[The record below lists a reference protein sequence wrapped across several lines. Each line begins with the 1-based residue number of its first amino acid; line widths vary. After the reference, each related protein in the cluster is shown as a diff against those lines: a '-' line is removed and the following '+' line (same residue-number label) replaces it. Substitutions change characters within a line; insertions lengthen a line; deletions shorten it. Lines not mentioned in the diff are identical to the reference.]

1 MRKRRF
7 LFFLH
12 NFAIQQ
18 RFQVMKT
25 TAQIKK
31 NYQLIKFQKL
41 VIVSLLIGFLSALL
55 GISLKKMTEHY
66 EEIFFH
72 QATVNPFFYIL
83 FPVFGLSV
91 IYFLREYLFKKKE
104 NKGIKEVF
112 ESTNSKTK
120 NLPSYKIP
128 SHTINGLL
136 TVIFGGSTGIEVSTV
151 VATATIGSVAHQKEN
166 IFRQYKTEL
175 ICAGVAA
182 GITALFSSPIAGI
195 LFALE
200 VISRKVTR
208 AFVIANL
215 IAVSIAFG
223 LLTIA
228 KEEPLFAVS
237 ITTWHLRAIPY
248 FILLGILAGI
258 NSVYLTKCVLFFKST
273 FAKIETHY
281 HKIIIGSVI
290 LSISLFIFPQLYGEG
305 YHAIK
310 KIIISGNNQL
320 PLTLTLAFTF
330 IGILILKPI
339 VTSVT
344 LASGGDGGVFAP
356 SLFIGAFLG
365 LLLALVLNTFFDTQI
380 LPINFMVIGMAAVL
394 SASIHAPFTAIF
406 LVCGLTNNYT
416 LFFPILAACLISKYT
431 AKMIYPNTVY
441 TFIPTA

>member
-1 MRKRRF
+1 MNK
-7 LFFLH
+7 
-12 NFAIQQ
+12 
-18 RFQVMKT
+18 

-31 NYQLIKFQKL
+31 NHQLIKLRKL
-41 VIVSLLIGFLSALL
+41 VIVSILIGFLSAFL
-55 GISLKKMTEHY
+55 GISLKKITEYY

-72 QATVNPFFYIL
+72 KVSVHPIFYII

-91 IYFLREYLFKKKE
+91 IYFLRQYLFKKKE

-112 ESTNSKTK
+112 ESTASKSK

-128 SHTINGLL
+128 SHFINGLL

-151 VATATIGSVAHQKEN
+151 VATATIGSVAHEKEN
-166 IFRQYKTEL
+166 VFRQYKTEL

-182 GITALFSSPIAGI
+182 GVTALFSSPIAGI
-195 LFALE
+195 LFAFE

-208 AFVIANL
+208 AFVISNL

-223 LLTIA
+223 LLTIL

-237 ITTWHLRAIPY
+237 ITTWHLKAIPY
-248 FILLGILAGI
+248 FILLGILAGM
-258 NSVYLTKCVLFFKST
+258 NSVYLTRCVLFFKSQ
-273 FAKIETHY
+273 FGKINTHY
-281 HKIIIGSVI
+281 YKIVLGSAV
-290 LSISLFIFPQLYGEG
+290 LSISLFFFPQLYGEG

-310 KIIISGNNQL
+310 GIFGGAAQMQL
-320 PLTLTLAFTF
+320 TITLALTF

-339 VTSVT
+339 VTSIT

-365 LLLALVLNTFFDTQI
+365 LLLASILNSFFHVNI
-380 LPINFMVIGMAAVL
+380 IPVNFMIIGMAAVL

-406 LVCGLTNNYT
+406 LVCGLTNDYT
-416 LFFPILAACLISKYT
+416 LFLPILVVCLISKYT
-431 AKMIYPNTVY
+431 AKTIYPYTVY
-441 TFIPTA
+441 SYSPSLVK

>member
-1 MRKRRF
+1 MNK
-7 LFFLH
+7 
-12 NFAIQQ
+12 
-18 RFQVMKT
+18 

-31 NYQLIKFQKL
+31 NHQFIKFRKL
-41 VIVSLLIGFLSALL
+41 VIVSILIGFLSAFL
-55 GISLKKMTEHY
+55 GISLKKITEYY

-72 QATVNPFFYIL
+72 EVSVNPIYYII

-91 IYFLREYLFKKKE
+91 IYFLRQYLFKKKE

-112 ESTNSKTK
+112 ESTKTSK

-128 SHTINGLL
+128 SHFINGLL
-136 TVIFGGSTGIEVSTV
+136 TVVFGGSTGIEVSTV
-151 VATATIGSVAHQKEN
+151 VATATIGSVAQEKEN
-166 IFRQYKTEL
+166 VFRQYKTEL

-182 GITALFSSPIAGI
+182 GVTALFSSPIAGI

-208 AFVIANL
+208 AFVISNI

-223 LLTIA
+223 LLTIL

-237 ITTWHLRAIPY
+237 ITTWHLKAIPY
-248 FILLGILAGI
+248 FILLGILAGM
-258 NSVYLTKCVLFFKST
+258 NSVYLTKCVLFFKSQ
-273 FAKIETHY
+273 FGKIDTHY
-281 HKIIIGSVI
+281 YKIIIGSAV
-290 LSISLFIFPQLYGEG
+290 LSISLFFFPQLYGEG

-310 KIIISGNNQL
+310 GIFENAGEI
-320 PLTLTLAFTF
+320 PLTITLALTF

-339 VTSVT
+339 VTSIT

-365 LLLALVLNTFFDTQI
+365 LLLASVLNSFFNVNVI
-380 LPINFMVIGMAAVL
+380 PVNFMIIGMAAVL

-406 LVCGLTNNYT
+406 LVCGLTNDYT
-416 LFFPILAACLISKYT
+416 LFLPILVVCQISKYT
-431 AKMIYPNTVY
+431 AKTIYPYTVY
-441 TFIPTA
+441 SYAQA